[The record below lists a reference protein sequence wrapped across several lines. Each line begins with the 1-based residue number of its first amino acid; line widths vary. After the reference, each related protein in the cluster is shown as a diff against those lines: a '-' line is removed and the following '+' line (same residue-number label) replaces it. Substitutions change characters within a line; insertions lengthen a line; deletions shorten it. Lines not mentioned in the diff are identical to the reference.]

1 MPPVTTRRLRSRL
14 IESPPSRI
22 AWLATALLAVGA
34 TSAFA
39 LEDED
44 SGPIPMTPVIGIA
57 PDEINFSRCLD
68 PNIECE
74 ERTFELFNAADDP
87 SSMLEVT
94 GVLVTGS
101 DYSLLGPQPPLS
113 IPGDGTRITYTV
125 RFCPQTG
132 NPVIGAVTISA
143 LRANNSPRFISFTG
157 DANYAPVC
165 DHGGPYA
172 TTLGV
177 PTNFNASDSEDP
189 DPEGEIVSYRWDF
202 GDGSTGTGA
211 MTSHL
216 YQAAGVY
223 TVLLSTVDDC
233 GAIGNCTTTAT
244 ITHVNLP
251 PSCDAGGPYSAEI
264 GELIQF
270 DPSGSSDPDG
280 TIVFYRWQF
289 GDGGTSTQAAPQHG
303 YLLPGNYVVTLLVRD
318 DDGASITC
326 TTTATITDNTAP
338 VCDAGGPYLAV
349 VGASVH
355 FDGTGS
361 FDPDGTI
368 VDYQWTFGDGATG
381 TGPNPVHAYAAAGY
395 YTVELCVEDDD
406 GGDAC
411 CTTTAHVIASS
422 TPLTP
427 VIGVSPETLDFGDCN
442 AQGLPVDRTLDV
454 FNDVADPSSVLH
466 LTSAIVTGANFTLIA
481 GPNLPIDLPGDGTR
495 ATFTVR
501 FTPPGPNL
509 VIGELELTATNA
521 LNSPLDVSLRGRA
534 NAMPIC
540 DAGGPYGGA
549 AGEGIQFDGSGSS
562 DPGGITLA
570 YRWEFGDGN
579 TSTLVNPLHSYANL
593 GTYTVVLSLTDN
605 CGVSVE
611 CTTSA
616 AIFANPVCDAGGPYV
631 GLPGLPVQFDGT
643 GSHDPD
649 GFIVSYAWAFGDG
662 GSGSG
667 PTPTHT
673 YTQQGFFTVALT
685 VTDNGQHTS
694 TCNTEAVVGMT
705 SPVEIAS
712 FQAVARPQA
721 VEVTWRFLTSVDFLG
736 FELWR
741 RTTKS
746 DPELKLHA
754 GLLTDDDQN
763 GTILFAD
770 TRVES
775 GASYDYRLMAMDR
788 GGELVQ
794 AGSLHVDVPLPELR
808 LRIAP
813 NPSRPPIQVA
823 VDLPQA
829 GPVRVW
835 VADATGRIVR
845 TLQDGPRPAGTHRIP
860 WDGRDERGIAV
871 ASGIYFTV
879 LEGVGDIRREKL
891 VLVR

>member
-1 MPPVTTRRLRSRL
+1 MPPLRLASHFVLSAPGL
-14 IESPPSRI
+14 IS
-22 AWLATALLAVGA
+22 ACLATLLLAFGA
-34 TSAFA
+34 APAFA

-44 SGPIPMTPVIGIA
+44 SGPLPMTPVIGIA

-74 ERTFELFNAADDP
+74 ERTFELFNAVDDP
-87 SSMLEVT
+87 SSVLEVT
-94 GVLVTGS
+94 GLLITGS

-113 IPGDGTRITYTV
+113 IPGDGTRISYTV

-143 LRANNSPRFISFTG
+143 PAASNSPRLISFTG
-157 DANYAPVC
+157 DANYPPVC
-165 DHGGPYA
+165 DPGGPYE
-172 TTLGV
+172 TTLGHV
-177 PTNFNASDSEDP
+177 TNFDGSDSEDP

-216 YQAAGVY
+216 YLTTGVF
-223 TVLLSTVDDC
+223 TVLLSTLDDC

-244 ITHVNLP
+244 VTRVNLP
-251 PSCDAGGPYSAEI
+251 PICDAGGPYSAEI

-289 GDGGTSTQAAPQHG
+289 GDGGTSTQVAPQHG
-303 YLLPGNYVVTLLVRD
+303 YVLPGTYVVTLFVRD
-318 DDGASITC
+318 DDGASTTC
-326 TTTATITDNTAP
+326 TTTATVTDNDVP

-349 VGASVH
+349 VGAGVH

-381 TGPNPVHAYAAAGY
+381 TGPTPVHAYAAAGD
-395 YTVELCVEDDD
+395 YTVELCVEDNA

-411 CTTTAHVIASS
+411 CTTTAHVIASG

-427 VIGVSPETLDFGDCN
+427 VIGVNPGTLDFGDCN
-442 AQGLPVDRTLDV
+442 AQGVPVVRTLDV

-466 LTSAIVTGANFTLIA
+466 LTSAIVTGANFTLSA

-495 ATFTVR
+495 TTFTVR
-501 FTPPGPNL
+501 FTPPGPNPVL
-509 VIGELELTATNA
+509 GELELTAPNA
-521 LNSPLDVSLRGRA
+521 FNSPLDVSLRGRA
-534 NAMPIC
+534 NATPIC
-540 DAGGPYGGA
+540 DAGGPYSGA

-562 DPGGITLA
+562 DPGGITLG

-579 TSTLVNPLHSYANL
+579 TSTLVSPLHSYANP
-593 GTYTVVLSLTDN
+593 GTYNVILALTDN
-605 CGVSVE
+605 CGVRVE

-616 AIFANPVCDAGGPYV
+616 AIFANPVCDAGGSYA
-631 GLPGLPVQFDGT
+631 GIPGLPVQFDGT

-649 GFIVSYAWAFGDG
+649 GFIVSYAWSFGDG

-673 YTQQGFFTVALT
+673 YTQQGFFTVTLT
-685 VTDNGQHTS
+685 VTDNDQHAS
-694 TCNTEAVVGMT
+694 TCTTEAVIGMA

-712 FQAVARPQA
+712 FQAVAHPRA
-721 VEVTWRFLTSVDFLG
+721 VEVSWRFLASGDFLG

-746 DPELKLHA
+746 DPELKLHD

-763 GTILFAD
+763 GAIRFAD
-770 TRVES
+770 SRVEP
-775 GASYDYRLMAMDR
+775 GTSYDYRLVAMDR
-788 GGELVQ
+788 GGEQVR
-794 AGSLHVDVPLPELR
+794 AGSLHVDVPMPELG

-829 GPVRVW
+829 GPVKVW

-845 TLQDGPRPAGTHRIP
+845 TLLDGPRPAGTHPLP

-871 ASGIYFTV
+871 ASGIYFTI
-879 LEGVGDIRREKL
+879 LEGANDIQRQKL